1 MTTPHVGAVPGPEFG
16 GRFADRTD
24 AGARLA
30 PLVASSVGRDAVA
43 LGVPRGGVV
52 VAAVV
57 AERLGLPLGVVVV
70 RKLGAPG
77 HEEYAVG
84 AIADGV
90 RVLDAESV
98 RALRISES
106 ELGAVEARERI
117 ELARRAARYT
127 RGASRD
133 LHDREVVIVDDGI
146 ATGSTAIAACE
157 VVRARGASRIVLA
170 TPVAPASWRP
180 PVAAVDEYLCLVPAR
195 DFWAVGQFYERFEQT
210 TDAEVERLLGAS
222 PQE

>member
-1 MTTPHVGAVPGPEFG
+1 MTTRHIGAVPGPAFG
-16 GRFADRTD
+16 GRFTDRAD
-24 AGARLA
+24 AGTRLA
-30 PLVASSVGRDAVA
+30 PLVASRVGRGAVV
-43 LGVPRGGVV
+43 LGIPRGGVV

-57 AERLGLPLGVVVV
+57 AEQLGLPLGVVVV
-70 RKLGAPG
+70 RKLGAPR

-84 AIADGV
+84 AIADSV

-146 ATGSTAIAACE
+146 ATGSTAIAACQA
-157 VVRARGASRIVLA
+157 VRTRGASRIVLA

-180 PVAAVDEYLCLVPAR
+180 TAGVADEYLCLVPAS

-210 TDAEVERLLGAS
+210 THAEVERLLRGM
-222 PQE
+222 PQA